1 MIILISVNVKNMKQL
16 LLAGGPRTGGGGS
29 R

>member
-16 LLAGGPRTGGGGS
+16 LLSNVPGAGGYGS